1 MREAK
6 ERLGQA
12 AGHLLHQRTAKAMR
26 TLIEVQ
32 SERNW
37 KEAQLKAGLT
47 RLRNG
52 KLSAGWNSWVTM
64 AFERREAMVLMRRGV
79 SFMKNRKLAPAFQSW
94 LAAIDP
100 SSSAQSA
107 EQQRESMSKALRHL
121 LHRELSRG
129 WVGWHAQWLEVV
141 RKRAEALSMS
151 EEDAQRER
159 DSMSKALRHLLH
171 RELSRGWTEWHV
183 QWQELQSSKRDAQRK
198 RDGMS
203 KALRHM
209 LHRELSRC
217 WTAWAAA
224 RQQARTSAKLTLP

>member
-64 AFERREAMVLMRRGV
+64 AFERREARVSMRR
-79 SFMKNRKLAPAFQSW
+79 SLKFMVNRKLAPAFQSW
-94 LAAIDP
+94 L
-100 SSSAQSA
+100 
-107 EQQRESMSKALRHL
+107 
-121 LHRELSRG
+121 
-129 WVGWHAQWLEVV
+129 
-141 RKRAEALSMS
+141 EALTSS
-151 EEDAQRER
+151 NAQGKP
-159 DSMSKALRHLLH
+159 DPNPNPK
-171 RELSRGWTEWHV
+171 
-183 QWQELQSSKRDAQRK
+183 
-198 RDGMS
+198 
-203 KALRHM
+203 
-209 LHRELSRC
+209 
-217 WTAWAAA
+217 
-224 RQQARTSAKLTLP
+224 P

>member
-52 KLSAGWNSWVTM
+52 KLSAGWKSWVTM

-129 WVGWHAQWLEVV
+129 W
-141 RKRAEALSMS
+141 
-151 EEDAQRER
+151 
-159 DSMSKALRHLLH
+159 
-171 RELSRGWTEWHV
+171 TEWHV

-209 LHRELSRC
+209 LHRELSRG